1 MEKNKRGRNYRQIN
15 KRINYNREISSSRE
29 ILREVT
35 KKENQ
40 KEIKRG
46 KGFEGEE
53 VNNKGKSKGKIEKE
67 KYQKN

>member
-1 MEKNKRGRNYRQIN
+1 MEKNKRGRNYRRIN

-29 ILREVT
+29 IFSEVT
-35 KKENQ
+35 EKENQ

-46 KGFEGEE
+46 KGFEGKE
-53 VNNKGKSKGKIEKE
+53 VNNKGNSKGKIEKE